1 MTLNIAWGITGCGD
15 RLEETLRLM
24 EQINKECDVKI
35 DVYLSKNAVLVIK
48 KYDLFKELKKHFE
61 VTIERGPNTPFII
74 ADLQLGKFDLLI
86 ICPATGNTT
95 AKIAYGIADTLLSNA
110 VAQAMKTQLPIYIY
124 PADQKEGDIITKLP
138 DGRELTLTMR
148 NIDIENTEK
157 LKRMA
162 GINVIETPQRIKEI
176 IPQWHQDPVTK

>member
-15 RLEETLRLM
+15 RLEETVRLM
-24 EQINKECDVKI
+24 EQISKECDVKI
-35 DVYLSKNAVLVIK
+35 DVYLSKNAALVIK

-61 VTIERGPNTPFII
+61 VAIERGPNTPFII

-110 VAQAMKTQLPIYIY
+110 VAQAMKVQLPVHIY
-124 PADQKEGDIITKLP
+124 PADQKPGNITTTLP
-138 DGRELTLTMR
+138 DGSELILTMR

-157 LKRMA
+157 LKEMA
-162 GINVIETPQRIKEI
+162 GINVLETPQQIKEI
-176 IPQWHQDPVTK
+176 ITQV